1 MSLQTEDENN
11 KSQIPEPEEDII
23 SDPDMEDDLL
33 EDQKKTESKEASEST
48 IPEESTLDQQTESI
62 KKTFESEKRIG
73 KDLKP
78 ELKNDSNMALFFN
91 RNKAGMIILGFFLI
105 LFLFFSVI

>member
-11 KSQIPEPEEDII
+11 KSQILEPEEDII

-62 KKTFESEKRIG
+62 KKNFRIRKTDWKG
-73 KDLKP
+73 L
-78 ELKNDSNMALFFN
+78 
-91 RNKAGMIILGFFLI
+91 KAGIKK
-105 LFLFFSVI
+105 

>member
-33 EDQKKTESKEASEST
+33 EDQKRTESKEASEST
-48 IPEESTLDQQTESI
+48 IPE
-62 KKTFESEKRIG
+62 
-73 KDLKP
+73 
-78 ELKNDSNMALFFN
+78 
-91 RNKAGMIILGFFLI
+91 
-105 LFLFFSVI
+105 